1 MKARKFA
8 WPFAVT
14 AMVAAGAFFIGCSNG
29 STSEDETVAIQ
40 STNTGA
46 VTVTSSTTIDAA
58 SHQHTFAATWSSDVT
73 GHWYAATCDHTTEK
87 KNFAAHTSSGSA
99 TRESAEVCTVCGYEI
114 APRIYLGSKKP
125 AQEKA
130 VGDIVF
136 NDGSATP
143 YSAGLTLTD
152 DQKNAAIA
160 IIFYVGSRLN
170 SDAPD
175 RTPDNV
181 TIRTLGVGLKHNQTG
196 LKWCTPDAN
205 ASFYG
210 TGRISCIP
218 SGEWSALTLDAFDG
232 SGDKNGSDN
241 FETVASFLGINND
254 TEVEAKYPA
263 FYFAK
268 NYKDTATNLT
278 ASYEA
283 GWYLPSFAEFYAIE
297 LNRAMVDAASAL
309 CGGSQFGT
317 FHGYLTSSSC
327 SDDTV
332 ITSARVAKSMGY
344 AAGSVCAIR
353 EFN

>member
-1 MKARKFA
+1 MYSAHCTKEFRLKARKFA
-8 WPFAVT
+8 WAFAVT
-14 AMVAAGAFFIGCSNG
+14 VMVAAGAFFIGCSNG
-29 STSEDETVAIQ
+29 STSEDETVI
-40 STNTGA
+40 SDVNGG
-46 VTVTSSTTIDAA
+46 
-58 SHQHTFAATWSSDVT
+58 HQHTLATTWSSDVT

-87 KNFAAHTSSGSA
+87 KDFAAHTSSGSA
-99 TRESAEVCTVCGYEI
+99 THEVAETCTVCGFVI
-114 APRIYLGSKKP
+114 TPAYLGTKLPSE
-125 AQEKA
+125 AKA

-136 NDGSATP
+136 NDGSAIS

-152 DQKNAAIA
+152 DQKKAAIA
-160 IIFYVGSRLN
+160 VIFYVGNGLN
-170 SDAPD
+170 SDAAD
-175 RTPDNV
+175 GTPDNV
-181 TIRTLGVGLKHNQTG
+181 TSRTLGVGLKHNQTG
-196 LKWCTPDAN
+196 LKWCTPNAN
-205 ASFYG
+205 AIFYG

-218 SGEWSALTLDAFDG
+218 SGESSALTLDAFDG

-317 FHGYLTSSSC
+317 SYSYLTSSSC
-327 SDDTV
+327 SYYTV
-332 ITSARVAKSMGY
+332 FTAAWVAIPMED